1 MNNDQNCIID
11 YIEQQDDNI
20 RPLLYQVHEAIRG
33 VLPKAEERISWKMPT
48 YWDGHNIIH
57 FAAFT
62 KHLGIYPGPDA
73 ILHFSDELKSYKTSK
88 GAIQLPYNQPIP
100 IELIKDI
107 TCWCYQT
114 GNHH

>member
-1 MNNDQNCIID
+1 MIKTVLLIILSNKMIIYVRS
-11 YIEQQDDNI
+11 YI
-20 RPLLYQVHEAIRG
+20 RFMKLFVVFA
-33 VLPKAEERISWKMPT
+33 KAEERISWKMPT